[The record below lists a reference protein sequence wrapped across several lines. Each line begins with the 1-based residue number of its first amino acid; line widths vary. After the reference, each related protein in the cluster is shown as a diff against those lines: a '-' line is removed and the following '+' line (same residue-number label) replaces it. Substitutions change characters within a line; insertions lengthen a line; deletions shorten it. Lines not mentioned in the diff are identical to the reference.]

1 MTWLQRS
8 VIWFGMALVVLTTP
22 AQAAPTIPPQER
34 TVILVSLDGFRWDYL
49 QKFQPINLLRLA
61 KEGVQ
66 AERLIP
72 VFPSLTFPNH
82 YTLVTGLYP
91 EHHGIIGNN
100 FYDPTFK
107 AHYNAFNAVS
117 SESRWWGGEPI
128 WATAI
133 KQGRTAK
140 CMFWPGSQ
148 AEIGGVRPT
157 EWKPFSKNTTFTEC
171 VDTVLGWLD
180 ATNKRPSFVT
190 LYFHEPDSAGH
201 RDGLD
206 SPKLAEAVGQVDA
219 AVGRL
224 VDGIQGLKLN
234 DAVNLVIVSDH
245 GMAELS
251 PDRVITLGDVLD
263 MSKVQVDFSGAVAG
277 LRPLDGNAEA
287 LYSELKKREIGF
299 RVFRR
304 EQMPERFHFRDN
316 DRIPPLV
323 LVANEGWQITQRTA
337 AEQAGRTVLKAT
349 HGFDPELPSMGGLF
363 IAHGPAFQSGVTIPP
378 LENVHVYNLLCA
390 TIGLKPAPND
400 GDDRL
405 ATKVLLK

>member
-1 MTWLQRS
+1 MKNWLQRS
-8 VIWFGMALVVLTTP
+8 AIWFCAAWAGLT
-22 AQAAPTIPPQER
+22 ACVSASVPPEER

-49 QKFQPINLLRLA
+49 QRFQPTNLVRLA

-72 VFPSLTFPNH
+72 AFPSLTFPNH

-100 FYDPTFK
+100 FYDPEFK
-107 AHYNAFNAVS
+107 AHYNAFTDVS

-128 WATAI
+128 WVTAI

-148 AEIGGVRPT
+148 TEIGGVRPT
-157 EWKPFSKNTTFTEC
+157 EWKPFNKNTTFTES

-180 ATNKRPSFVT
+180 ATSKRPGFVT
-190 LYFHEPDSAGH
+190 MYFHEPDSAGH
-201 RDGLD
+201 KDGLN
-206 SPKLAEAVGQVDA
+206 SPQLADAVKQVDTA
-219 AVGRL
+219 IGRL
-224 VDGIQGLKLN
+224 VDGIQRLKLN
-234 DAVNLVIVSDH
+234 EVVNLVIVSDH

-251 PDRVITLGDVLD
+251 PDRVITLGDFLD

-277 LRPLDGNAEA
+277 LRPLDGNVEA
-287 LYSELKKREIGF
+287 LSAALKKSEKGF
-299 RVFRR
+299 HLYRR
-304 EQMPERFHFRDN
+304 EQMPERFRFRNN

-323 LVANEGWQITQRTA
+323 LLAEEGWQITPRTT

-349 HGFDPELPSMGGLF
+349 HGFDPGLPSMGGLF
-363 IAHGPAFQSGVTIPP
+363 IAHGPAFQRGVTIAPE
-378 LENVHVYNLLCA
+378 ENVHVYNLLCA
-390 TIGLKPAPND
+390 TLGLKPASND

-405 ATKVLLK
+405 ARKVLLQ